1 MLRVLPPAA
10 GGSVKLASGLI
21 LIVHIATLAS
31 GRAAQECG
39 GGAGARKSAR
49 WPATTITGSYIAEIK
64 APSQDSQAI
73 AGWNGPGPYTITNNY
88 LEAASENRFSSSG
101 GGVLCPNCGATQPGA
116 RLLSVTAIK
125 AMPM

>member
-49 WPATTITGSYIAEIK
+49 WPATTITSVVRPSELRTVYVGIWWSHSIPKWGSTNLAEL
-64 APSQDSQAI
+64 
-73 AGWNGPGPYTITNNY
+73 G
-88 LEAASENRFSSSG
+88 RFNQIWKSSSG
-101 GGVLCPNCGATQPGA
+101 LGFS
-116 RLLSVTAIK
+116 RLSSGNISE
-125 AMPM
+125 